1 MGNSLRRS
9 WQWMVGGD
17 FEMVPEELRHADSRT
32 LPQPMTS
39 PGAELGTA
47 SHWLETEYDDK
58 INLFPADEAASPR
71 GKLNAVFDLNDGP
84 EHRAKSTVSSGL
96 TYTSTLSDPVKL
108 DD

>member
-1 MGNSLRRS
+1 VDS
-9 WQWMVGGD
+9 VGD
-17 FEMVPEELRHADSRT
+17 FEMVPEMLRHADSRT
-32 LPQPMTS
+32 PPQPMTS

-84 EHRAKSTVSSGL
+84 ELRATPTVSSGL
-96 TYTSTLSDPVKL
+96 TYSICRQYGLFL
-108 DD
+108 A